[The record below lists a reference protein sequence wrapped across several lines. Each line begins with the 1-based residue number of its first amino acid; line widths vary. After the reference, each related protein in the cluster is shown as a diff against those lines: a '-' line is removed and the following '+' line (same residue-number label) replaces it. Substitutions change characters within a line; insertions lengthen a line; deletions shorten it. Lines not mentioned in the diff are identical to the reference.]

1 MQLYDDLFVK
11 AAYPLLLGRK
21 ADRAGT
27 DCYTARLHEGHSR
40 ISIIDQMVRSAEARP
55 DWAELPGLRGALK
68 RYHASRRLSG
78 WKLALRDPELGRLPS
93 QRRARSLAN
102 ALGPSGKCC
111 CAR

>member
-27 DCYTARLHEGHSR
+27 DCCTARLHEGHSR

-55 DWAELPGLRGALK
+55 DWAELPGLW
-68 RYHASRRLSG
+68 RLETVPCVATTSG
-78 WKLALRDPELGRLPS
+78 WKLPLRDPELGRLPS